1 MRETFRPYNK
11 IIEIYDA
18 NQHAVVLTDSSG
30 GPIACNYI
38 SVMSTSSDNGG
49 TTDQFQII
57 PSGSNTLY
65 GGNYVSGGVWDTYGA
80 AQYGLSGRDRGPSG
94 YPNASART
102 SNSLSG
108 VLGLHGNADTDTLTL
123 SLATHE
129 AARAI
134 IITQTGTNA
143 KRYVVTYGQ
152 IKEANTR
159 ADNATYPGEVTYTS
173 GLGM

>member
-11 IIEIYDA
+11 IIIIVDT

-30 GPIACNYI
+30 GPIACNYV
-38 SVMSTSSDNGG
+38 SVMTTSGG
-49 TTDQFQII
+49 SAADQSFQII

-65 GGNYVSGGVWDTYGA
+65 GPTHVSGGVWDTLSA
-80 AQYGLSGRDRGPSG
+80 LQYGLSGRDQGPSG

-108 VLGLHGNADTDTLTL
+108 VLGLYGNCDNDTLTL

-129 AARAI
+129 AARSI
-134 IITQTGTNA
+134 IITQDGIVG
-143 KRYVVTYGQ
+143 KKYVVTYGQ

-159 ADNATYPGEVTYTS
+159 ADNAVYPGEITYAS
-173 GLGM
+173 GPGM